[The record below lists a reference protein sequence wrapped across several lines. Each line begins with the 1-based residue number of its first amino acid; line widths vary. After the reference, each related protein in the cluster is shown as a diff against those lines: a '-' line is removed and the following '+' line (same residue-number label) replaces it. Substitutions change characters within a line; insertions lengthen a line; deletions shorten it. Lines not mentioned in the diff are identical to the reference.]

1 MAEVVGRLSTATGL
15 AAELPLYEQLQRSY
29 KIIKKQHKH
38 WHDTLSAAHKA
49 VACLQNVIEQ
59 YHCCAQVSIEDTPFR
74 PFVGIQEALLGKL
87 VQTIEAEM
95 LRIREALH
103 QLAKASGAVMKQLNY
118 CLQSY
123 NKHMTGTSVA
133 TMTVCQPLRPSI
145 AVLLE
150 KITDASHLF
159 HTQYMCKKYY
169 VENVAYNDVATA
181 ERLANNWSDTKTLDK
196 QITGMLAEVSF
207 FVEETWK

>member
-1 MAEVVGRLSTATGL
+1 MNEVMGSPSIGTVL
-15 AAELPLYEQLQRSY
+15 AAELPLYEQLQQSY
-29 KIIKKQHKH
+29 KIIKKQHKN

-49 VACLQNVIEQ
+49 VMCLQNVVEQ

-87 VQTIEAEM
+87 IQTVEAEM
-95 LRIREALH
+95 LQIREALH
-103 QLAKASGAVMKQLNY
+103 ELGKTSSAVMKQVNY

-123 NKHMTGTSVA
+123 NKNLTGSSVA
-133 TMTVCQPLRPSI
+133 AMTVCQPLRPSI

-150 KITDASHLF
+150 KITDAGHLF

-169 VENVAYNDVATA
+169 IENVAYNDVATA
-181 ERLANNWSDTKTLDK
+181 ECLANNWLDTKTLDK
-196 QITGMLAEVSF
+196 QITGKSMA
-207 FVEETWK
+207 